1 MTSNM
6 SILCDRAERSSGLI
20 LENLSRLGAALADVQ
35 AEIAKMPFLV
45 RGFVSSEI
53 KKTGRDLP
61 EWAKTV
67 ERLSAAMH
75 EVQAVVERARSAGRV
90 GEADRATL
98 TRVPEQVEA
107 ERGGLDALV
116 GFMRQAPAR
125 IQAVP
130 TAMLPADRRG
140 ELVGAIE
147 SQAEALEAI
156 LSAMP
161 DLTAALDGLAAGD
174 GA

>member
-1 MTSNM
+1 M
-6 SILCDRAERSSGLI
+6 LCDQADRSSGLI
-20 LENLSRLGAALADVQ
+20 LDNLSRLGAALADVQ
-35 AEIAKMPFLV
+35 AEVGKMPFLV
-45 RGFVSSEI
+45 RGFISSEI

-67 ERLSAAMH
+67 DRLSGAMRDVQ
-75 EVQAVVERARSAGRV
+75 EVVGRARSAGRV
-90 GEADRATL
+90 DEADRATL
-98 TRVPEQVEA
+98 TQARAQVEA
-107 ERGGLDALV
+107 ERGGLESLV

-130 TAMLPADRRG
+130 TAMLPAEKRG
-140 ELVGAIE
+140 DLVSAIE

-161 DLTAALDGLAAGD
+161 ELTSALDGLAAG
-174 GA
+174 